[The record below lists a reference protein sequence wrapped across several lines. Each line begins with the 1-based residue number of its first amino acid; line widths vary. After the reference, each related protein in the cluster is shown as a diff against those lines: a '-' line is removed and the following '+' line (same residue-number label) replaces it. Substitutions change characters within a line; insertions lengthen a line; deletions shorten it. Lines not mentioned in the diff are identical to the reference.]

1 MIKILLLADPSSSHI
16 IKWANS
22 LYDSGLEVSI
32 FSMSKYEQMQFNQG
46 IMIESFKI
54 PESIKWKPDGNLLKS
69 LYLFALPK
77 LKKII
82 KQKSPI
88 ILHAHSASSY
98 ALLGALS
105 SYKPFLISV
114 WGNDVYNFPRKSD
127 LLRKILEFNLS
138 RADKIFSTSNN
149 MAKETRKY
157 SKVDVEVINFG
168 VDTNIFKP
176 TLEKVYFSQDDIVI
190 GTIKSLEPK
199 YGIFDLVDA
208 FNTLKKKF
216 PSISLKLLIVGRGS
230 LEKELIDYIKRL
242 KLTESTVVT
251 GFIPFDKIPQ
261 MHNTLDIMVAASV
274 EDSESFGVSVLE
286 SSACGRPV
294 VVTNVGGLPEVV
306 EDNVTGKIVPPKR
319 PDILAK
325 ELEKLIFNIKLRK
338 DMGSAGRMR
347 VVEKFDWKNNVE
359 QMISNY
365 KFFWNKYFE

>member
-1 MIKILLLADPSSSHI
+1 MIKVLLLADPSSSHI

-32 FSMSKYEQMQFNQG
+32 FSMSKYEQLQFNPG

-54 PESIKWKPDGNLLKS
+54 PEWIKWKPDGNLLKS
-69 LYLFALPK
+69 LYLLALPK

-82 KQKSPI
+82 KQNSPI

-98 ALLGALS
+98 GLLGALS

-138 RADKIFSTSNN
+138 RADKIFSTSSN

-176 TLEKVYFSQDDIVI
+176 TLEKEYFSQNDIVI

-208 FNTLKKKF
+208 FNLLKEKF
-216 PSISLKLLIVGRGS
+216 PSVSLKLLIVGRGS
-230 LEKELIDYIKRL
+230 LEKELNDYIKRL
-242 KLTESTVVT
+242 KLTESTVIT
-251 GFIPFDKIPQ
+251 GFIPFNKIPQ
-261 MHNTLDIMVAASV
+261 MHNTLDIMVATSV

-306 EDNVTGKIVPPKR
+306 EDDVTGKIIPPKR

-325 ELEKLIFNIKLRK
+325 ELEKLILNIKLRK

-347 VVEKFDWKNNVE
+347 VVEKFNWKNNVE
-359 QMISNY
+359 QMIINY